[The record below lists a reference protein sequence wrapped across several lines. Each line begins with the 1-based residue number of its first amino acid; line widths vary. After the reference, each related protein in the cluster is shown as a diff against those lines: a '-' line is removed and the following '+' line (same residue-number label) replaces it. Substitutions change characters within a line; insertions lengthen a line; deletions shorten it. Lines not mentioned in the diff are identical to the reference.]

1 MNMVQ
6 EFALNIIVL
15 SVLCGVF
22 IYGLSQLMYDK
33 EEENDSNN

>member
-6 EFALNIIVL
+6 EFALNIVVL

-22 IYGLSQLMYDK
+22 IYGLSQLMYD
-33 EEENDSNN
+33 EEENNDN

>member
-6 EFALNIIVL
+6 EFALNIVVL
-15 SVLCGVF
+15 FVLCGVF
-22 IYGLSQLMYDK
+22 VYGLSILMFE

>member
-6 EFALNIIVL
+6 EFALNIVVL

-22 IYGLSQLMYDK
+22 IYGLSILMYDE
-33 EEENDSNN
+33 EEENE

>member
-6 EFALNIIVL
+6 EFALNIVVL

-22 IYGLSQLMYDK
+22 IYGLSILMYD
-33 EEENDSNN
+33 EEENNDN

>member
-6 EFALNIIVL
+6 EFALTVIVL

-22 IYGLSQLMYDK
+22 VYGLSQLMYD
-33 EEENDSNN
+33 EEEEDE